1 MDTSVERTTDR
12 LGRPTGPRRKYT
24 TTEKLAILAETRRRG
39 ASVAEVARAHGINA
53 NLLFGWRR
61 LERRGGLRTKSS
73 ESTEPATLLPVRV
86 ESPTVVPGRRR
97 RAITNGEDPAAAEG
111 VIEIELGGGVRVR
124 LRGAVDG
131 ALLARVLEALRRR

>member
-12 LGRPTGPRRKYT
+12 LGRPTGPRRKHT
-24 TTEKLAILAETRRRG
+24 TAEKLAILAETRRRG

-61 LERRGGLRTKSS
+61 LERRGALRAESS
-73 ESTEPATLLPVRV
+73 ESTTLLPVRI
-86 ESPTVVPGRRR
+86 ESPTVVPRRR
-97 RAITNGEDPAAAEG
+97 REVANDADRESTDG

-124 LRGAVDG
+124 LRGAVDS
-131 ALLARVLEALRRR
+131 ALLAGVLQALRRR

>member
-61 LERRGGLRTKSS
+61 LERRGALRSESS
-73 ESTEPATLLPVRV
+73 ESTTLLPVRI
-86 ESPTVVPGRRR
+86 ESPTVVPRRR
-97 RAITNGEDPAAAEG
+97 RREVANGADREPTDG
-111 VIEIELGGGVRVR
+111 VIEIEFGGGVRVR
-124 LRGAVDG
+124 LRGAVDS

>member
-24 TTEKLAILAETRRRG
+24 TAEKLAILAETRRRG

-61 LERRGGLRTKSS
+61 LERRGALRTESS
-73 ESTEPATLLPVRV
+73 ESTTLLPVRV
-86 ESPTVVPGRRR
+86 ESPTVVPGQRRTVSNGDD
-97 RAITNGEDPAAAEG
+97 RASTDG
-111 VIEIELGGGVRVR
+111 VIEIEFGGGVRVR
-124 LRGAVDG
+124 LRGAVDT

>member
-24 TTEKLAILAETRRRG
+24 TAEKLAILAETRRRG

-61 LERRGGLRTKSS
+61 LERRGALRA
-73 ESTEPATLLPVRV
+73 ESTEPATLLPVRL
-86 ESPTVVPGRRR
+86 ESPPVVPRRGRR
-97 RAITNGEDPAAAEG
+97 AVVNGHDPSASAEG

-124 LRGAVDG
+124 LRGAVDT
-131 ALLARVLEALRRR
+131 ALLACVLEALRRR

>member
-24 TTEKLAILAETRRRG
+24 VAEKLAILAETRRRG

-61 LERRGGLRTKSS
+61 LERRGALRM
-73 ESTEPATLLPVRV
+73 ESAESVPLLPVRV
-86 ESPTVVPGRRR
+86 ETPTVVPRRGRRTT
-97 RAITNGEDPAAAEG
+97 ASVSAPAEVG
-111 VIEIELGGGVRVR
+111 VIEIDFGGGVRVR
-124 LRGAVDG
+124 LHGAVDT
-131 ALLARVLEALRRR
+131 AVLAPVLEALRRR

>member
-24 TTEKLAILAETRRRG
+24 VAEKLAMLAETRRRG

-61 LERRGGLRTKSS
+61 LERRGVLRA
-73 ESTEPATLLPVRV
+73 ESTESPPLLPVQI
-86 ESPTVVPGRRR
+86 ETPTVVPGRRVTVQ
-97 RAITNGEDPAAAEG
+97 ADAPTEPG
-111 VIEIELGGGVRVR
+111 VIEIEFGGGVRVR
-124 LRGAVDG
+124 LHGAVETT
-131 ALLARVLEALRRR
+131 LLISVLEALRRR

>member
-61 LERRGGLRTKSS
+61 LEHRGALRA
-73 ESTEPATLLPVRV
+73 ESTEPATLLPVRI
-86 ESPTVVPGRRR
+86 ESPTVVPRRRR
-97 RAITNGEDPAAAEG
+97 RAVSNDDDRASTG
-111 VIEIELGGGVRVR
+111 VIEIEFGGGVRVR
-124 LRGAVDG
+124 LRGAVDS

>member
-1 MDTSVERTTDR
+1 MDTSVERATDR

-24 TTEKLAILAETRRRG
+24 VAEKLTILAETRRRG

-61 LERRGGLRTKSS
+61 LERRGALRAASA
-73 ESTEPATLLPVRV
+73 ESVPLLPVRI
-86 ESPTVVPGRRR
+86 ETPTVVPGRRR
-97 RAITNGEDPAAAEG
+97 GTTASVSGPAEAG

-124 LRGAVDG
+124 VHGAVDI
-131 ALLARVLEALRRR
+131 AVLSPVLEALRRR

>member
-24 TTEKLAILAETRRRG
+24 TVEKLAILAETRRRG

-61 LERRGGLRTKSS
+61 LERRGALRAESS
-73 ESTEPATLLPVRV
+73 EPATLLPVRV

-97 RAITNGEDPAAAEG
+97 RTVTNGDDPSASEG
-111 VIEIELGGGVRVR
+111 VIEIEFGGGVRVR
-124 LRGAVDG
+124 LRGAVDS

>member
-24 TTEKLAILAETRRRG
+24 AAEKLAILAETRRRG

-61 LERRGGLRTKSS
+61 LERRGALRA
-73 ESTEPATLLPVRV
+73 ESAETAPLLPVQI
-86 ESPTVVPGRRR
+86 ETPTVVAR
-97 RAITNGEDPAAAEG
+97 RARRVTLQADAPTGPG
-111 VIEIELGGGVRVR
+111 MIEIEFGGGVRVR
-124 LRGAVDG
+124 LHGAIETT
-131 ALLARVLEALRRR
+131 LLTSVLEALRRR